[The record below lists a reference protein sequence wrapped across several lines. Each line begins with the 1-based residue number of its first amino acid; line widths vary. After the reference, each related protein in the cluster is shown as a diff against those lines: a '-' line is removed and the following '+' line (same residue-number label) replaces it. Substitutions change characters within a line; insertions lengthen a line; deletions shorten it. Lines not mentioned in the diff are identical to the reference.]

1 MPHFCANTN
10 NCAVSNAFNGVTK
23 VYACCMQGGCTDC
36 YNARRRMRARQ
47 PRLTGLSTGIC
58 SAVAGGLVDAGG
70 DVNDGEDDVLHKV
83 HVMLHTRMDTI
94 RVQVQT
100 QQTNVFVIVFSQS
113 GMGIRGEFFLQR
125 IV

>member
-1 MPHFCANTN
+1 
-10 NCAVSNAFNGVTK
+10 
-23 VYACCMQGGCTDC
+23 
-36 YNARRRMRARQ
+36 MRARQ
-47 PRLTGLSTGIC
+47 PRLTGLSTGTC

-125 IV
+125 IVWAVVSRGILFFSVINSVEEGGFV